1 MLDKSFSLVL
11 CCTSPTIIFALL
23 FIVCYFDNYLLPC
36 HICTYSSLLILLAV
50 HVRLYS
56 FSMSFK
62 TTILYVKF
70 TLLYDTGT
78 LSIIGLPIELLK
90 LTNESK

>member
-23 FIVCYFDNYLLPC
+23 FIVCYFDNYPLPC
-36 HICTYSSLLILLAV
+36 HIACTYSSLLILLAV

-62 TTILYVKF
+62 TTILCNALK
-70 TLLYDTGT
+70 YDT
-78 LSIIGLPIELLK
+78 LSIIGLPNELLK

>member
-23 FIVCYFDNYLLPC
+23 FIVCYLDNYLLPC
-36 HICTYSSLLILLAV
+36 YICTYSSLLILLAV
-50 HVRLYS
+50 HGRLYS
-56 FSMSFK
+56 FSMSLK
-62 TTILYVKF
+62 TTILCNALK
-70 TLLYDTGT
+70 YDTDT
-78 LSIIGLPIELLK
+78 LSIIGLPNELLK

>member
-23 FIVCYFDNYLLPC
+23 LIVCYFENYLLPC
-36 HICTYSSLLILLAV
+36 YISNDSSPLIFLAV
-50 HVRLYS
+50 HVMFYS

-62 TTILYVKF
+62 PTILGNALKI
-70 TLLYDTGT
+70 DINT
-78 LSIIGLPIELLK
+78 LSII
-90 LTNESK
+90 

>member
-36 HICTYSSLLILLAV
+36 YICTYSSLLILLAV
-50 HVRLYS
+50 HGRLYS

-62 TTILYVKF
+62 TTILCNSLK
-70 TLLYDTGT
+70 YDTDT
-78 LSIIGLPIELLK
+78 LSIIRLPNELLK